1 MLKGIE
7 NARPGLKF
15 YIRRR
20 HTVKRYKD
28 KIYRYEYRELIQTY
42 RDPLDKSQVVSK
54 FIAFL
59 GKVPVKREK
68 LQRVKRL
75 LMGRYS
81 VDDIALALREVEDP

>member
-20 HTVKRYKD
+20 HTVKHYQSKT
-28 KIYRYEYRELIQTY
+28 YRYEYRELIQTY
-42 RDPLDKSQVVSK
+42 RDPRDKSRVVSQ

-59 GKVPVKREK
+59 GKPPVKPEK
-68 LQRVKRL
+68 LQHIKRL
-75 LMGRYS
+75 LMGRYC
-81 VDDIALALREVEDP
+81 VNDIALALQQAEHE